1 MPTNQISF
9 RTSQSFA
16 LGHPQIGPQ
25 ATIVATATAQR
36 DLMLGRYLVEEGGA
50 NPFLG
55 GQLTAAAVNGASIL
69 TSNQPMSLWGLGAN
83 AVNAG
88 NNFIGVPLINNGTF
102 VTTIQLDAPAPFN
115 TANGV
120 VLCDP
125 WDSSYGAVPPP
136 DAMGS
141 GSLSWGF
148 GLGRVMNN
156 AGGGA
161 PFQLIAT
168 CIRDTVLGGFFIGS
182 RDSGTRQVNTT
193 AGILINSITINNTEM
208 LANTLN
214 ATVVASAFQA
224 LAQDTDMKNLAAFV
238 PQNSNVI
245 VSGVN
250 IGGASDIEAHFFCNA
265 LGT

>member
-1 MPTNQISF
+1 MPTNQIDF

-16 LGHPQIGPQ
+16 LGHPQVGAAAQIT
-25 ATIVATATAQR
+25 ATYTAQR

-50 NPFLG
+50 NPLLG
-55 GQLTAAAVNGASIL
+55 GQLTAAAVNGASVL
-69 TSNQPMSLWGLGAN
+69 TSNAPMSLWGLGAN

-115 TANGV
+115 TCNGV

-125 WDSSYGAVPPP
+125 WDSSYGPVPPP

-148 GLGRVMNN
+148 GLGRVIGNP
-156 AGGGA
+156 GGGA
-161 PFQLIAT
+161 AFQLQAT
-168 CIRDTVLGGFFIGS
+168 AIRDTVLGGFFIEA
-182 RDSGTRQVNTT
+182 RDSATRQANVS

-245 VSGVN
+245 ISGINV
-250 IGGASDIEAHFFCNA
+250 GGASDIEAHFFCNA